1 MKNNVKRNIFPKLR
15 GKMAESDDSIEDLAI
30 ILNLNKETI
39 RRKLIRGQTQFVLDE
54 LFILSEKY
62 NIAIDELFIRD
73 VSN

>member
-39 RRKLIRGQTQFVLDE
+39 RRKLRG
-54 LFILSEKY
+54 
-62 NIAIDELFIRD
+62 
-73 VSN
+73 

>member
-1 MKNNVKRNIFPKLR
+1 MKNNVKRDIFPKLR
-15 GKMAESDDSIEDLAI
+15 GKMAESDNSIEDLAI

-39 RRKLIRGQTQFVLDE
+39 RRKLRGQTQFVLDE

>member
-15 GKMAESDDSIEDLAI
+15 GKMSESDDSIEDLAI

-39 RRKLIRGQTQFVLDE
+39 RRKLRGQTQFVLDE